1 MSLWDQNGRNVF
13 YDETKQYKIS
23 KEARYFIAGIL
34 KHIGAITAL
43 TNPLVNSYKRLVP
56 GFEAP
61 VYATWSAETPLALL
75 RIPSVQDTHAKIELR
90 SPDPTANP
98 YLAFAACLAAGLQG
112 MEEKMELGP
121 SVDVNVS
128 AWTDE
133 RRRTLEVERL
143 PRNMCEAINALE
155 ADPFICEMMGKEV
168 TAQYIREKRQEWN
181 TYRKQ
186 VTEWEIQKYL
196 NRY

>member
-1 MSLWDQNGRNVF
+1 M
-13 YDETKQYKIS
+13 
-23 KEARYFIAGIL
+23 
-34 KHIGAITAL
+34 
-43 TNPLVNSYKRLVP
+43 
-56 GFEAP
+56 
-61 VYATWSAETPLALL
+61 TWSAETPLALL
-75 RIPSVQDTHAKIELR
+75 RIPSVQGTHAKIELR